1 MKYTNKKV
9 DYCIHSI
16 SDGNIFLEVARF
28 EEFPEFI
35 GSPTILI
42 GDIDVYDGVKNPGH
56 CVPTLNYA
64 LQVLNVARNHWLH
77 LSWVVYQTPG
87 GLRFICDTV
96 QMDGGEREMIMQTT
110 CCDPIYR
117 LICKRRGYYSAR
129 ILPKGGRDVAV
140 LEKIKGF
147 IYPECSDD
155 FRKLVEL
162 HDDYVNL

>member
-1 MKYTNKKV
+1 MKYTNNKV

-56 CVPTLNYA
+56 CAPTLNYA
-64 LQVLNVARNHWLH
+64 LQVLNVARNHWAH

-87 GLRFICDTV
+87 GVRFICDTMKEKESV
-96 QMDGGEREMIMQTT
+96 KELILQST

-129 ILPKGGRDVAV
+129 ILPKEGRTQVIVKKLWGYIFPDCSREF
-140 LEKIKGF
+140 EKLT
-147 IYPECSDD
+147 EMHES
-155 FRKLVEL
+155 
-162 HDDYVNL
+162 YV